1 MKHEKNII
9 NYGLINTIKEDCRL
23 YEKLNN
29 GFIYLELVECDNSME
44 TGLFQLTK
52 NGIELWYGTL
62 QEINAVV
69 KVLIKELTAQ

>member
-29 GFIYLELVECDNSME
+29 GFVYLELVECDNSIE
-44 TGLFQLTK
+44 TGLYRLIK
-52 NGIELWYGTL
+52 NGMELWYGTL

-69 KVLIKELTAQ
+69 KVLIKELTA

>member
-1 MKHEKNII
+1 MKHEKNIT

-29 GFIYLELVECDNSME
+29 GFVYLELVECNNSMQ
-44 TGLFQLTK
+44 TGLYQLIK
-52 NGIELWYGTL
+52 NGMELWYGTL

-69 KVLIKELTAQ
+69 KVLVKELTAQ